1 MRGIVTA
8 EREDGYQAK
17 ARLRDVKNI
26 RQLEFVAKF
35 VATSDM
41 EFNVADLSGIHEH
54 IPFTERRGMFMSTPK
69 SEVLGVM

>member
-1 MRGIVTA
+1 VRCIVTA
-8 EREDGYQAK
+8 FIKREDGYQAE
-17 ARLRDVKNI
+17 ARLRNVKNI
-26 RQLEFVAKF
+26 RQLEF

-69 SEVLGVM
+69 SEALGVM